1 MPQDKTLWKNNTAA
15 LAEGEGKG
23 FIIGVSVYDQDNKQT
38 RRPLM
43 PGETIW
49 LTEDE
54 RILTANAP
62 RNDADNPFENGHLLQ
77 VSEEQRPIGRS
88 IGSATTTTGETTAA
102 EPEPAPEAPADPAP
116 EPEAPAAPTP
126 TAPPAG
132 ISQLPPELRLGGDDD
147 TEKGEA
153 PAVPGPVSVVPDGE
167 VREVTEEE
175 HAAVADSSVAE
186 ETGAAVPPAGEP
198 PIGEYAK
205 DEEVGTPD
213 AAGAVPPPP
222 PLPSPSPDPIDQEQ
236 GLHALTPPAEDPP
249 ANGPGGKFGK

>member
-175 HAAVADSSVAE
+175 HAAVADSTWPRRPAQPCRPPGSRPSVS
-186 ETGAAVPPAGEP
+186 TRRTRRSGRPTRQVPCRRPRRCLP
-198 PIGEYAK
+198 PRR
-205 DEEVGTPD
+205 TPSTRSR
-213 AAGAVPPPP
+213 AF
-222 PLPSPSPDPIDQEQ
+222 
-236 GLHALTPPAEDPP
+236 TP
-249 ANGPGGKFGK
+249 